1 MGEPDRYLLLLSAA
15 PLARLVKQPS
25 AKDWIHVDSYALDA
39 DQQDATWSTEKH
51 GKTINPHIQEHYSET
66 ND

>member
-15 PLARLVKQPS
+15 PFARLVKQPG

-39 DQQDATWSTEKH
+39 DQQDSTWSMEKYRR
-51 GKTINPHIQEHYSET
+51 KKNSKSIYSRARLCS
-66 ND
+66 